1 MTTAWGASH
10 LVQLPIGMQV
20 YPEGMSSQQADY
32 ACAEDASLSRTLAA
46 VLSLPVCESAS
57 SIRNASSSESKF
69 WPPKSF
75 TDSGDSLS
83 QFFCRTFAWQWSDAL
98 LQTLK
103 ILMHCQRRSTPP
115 IFEGGHGSCSSN
127 VIAIKSCPDLA

>member
-1 MTTAWGASH
+1 MRADADLEINCKKTCIEMTTAWDTSH

-57 SIRNASSSESKF
+57 SIKNGSSSESKF

-75 TDSGDSLS
+75 TDSGNFLS
-83 QFFCRTFAWQWSDAL
+83 G
-98 LQTLK
+98 
-103 ILMHCQRRSTPP
+103 
-115 IFEGGHGSCSSN
+115 IFLHNVCLAAVKCSATE
-127 VIAIKSCPDLA
+127 V